1 MKHPDIPISL
11 NFKEINILMHALRMA
26 DETGMLSEY
35 AKQSEVD
42 RIRNKLQNVK
52 G

>member
-1 MKHPDIPISL
+1 MKQSDIPISL
-11 NFKEINILMHALRMA
+11 NFKEINILVHALRLA
-26 DETGMLSEY
+26 EETGSLNEY
-35 AKQSEVD
+35 AKNSEVE